1 MAVQQAVALPQNLDP
16 VDSDGG
22 SDVHLQMEEDRDAS
36 GAELEPEPEP
46 GCDPVPPAETQRAP
60 PLLKGVRTGPRD
72 RGGPG
77 WEGPAVGGAH
87 AHVGLPETAGP
98 TRRAKAR
105 LASRLGGFL
114 SLVDPVMLTPI
125 RNCSVTEDQHRLLQA
140 RARHQH
146 AGPGRDRRSCVAST
160 RG

>member
-36 GAELEPEPEP
+36 GAELEPEP
-46 GCDPVPPAETQRAP
+46 GCDPVPPSENQRAP
-60 PLLKGVRTGPRD
+60 PLLKGVRTGPTD

-98 TRRAKAR
+98 TRRGKAG
-105 LASRLGGFL
+105 LASSLGGFL
-114 SLVDPVMLTPI
+114 FLVDPVMLAPI
-125 RNCSVTEDQHRLLQA
+125 RDCSL
-140 RARHQH
+140 
-146 AGPGRDRRSCVAST
+146 
-160 RG
+160 